1 MADRAEFLFYGRRL
15 HNVSRMAI
23 NNGGDGSSHWEANPK
38 LCAHHMCATYLISG
52 LAYLEGIYGTKSW
65 HETGA
70 KHSDFDAFI
79 AASPRLAKGNIS
91 KAGLDALVC
100 IRNALT
106 HNGGDL
112 SKNADPSSLAK
123 VTAAN
128 IEGVSLNGPIVTLKS
143 DRKSTDFMNYPRV
156 SVVAVA
162 QYHGDG

>member
-1 MADRAEFLFYGRRL
+1 MPDRAEFLFYGRRL
-15 HNVSRMAI
+15 HNVLRMAI
-23 NNGGDGSSHWEANPK
+23 NNGGDGSPHWENNPK
-38 LCAHHMCATYLISG
+38 LCQHHACATYLISG
-52 LAYLEGIYGTKSW
+52 LAYLEGIYGVKSW
-65 HETGA
+65 DQPGA
-70 KHSDFDAFI
+70 NHNDFDAFI
-79 AASPRLAKGNIS
+79 AASPRLNNKNIS

-128 IEGVSLNGPIVTLKS
+128 IVGVSLNGPMVTLES
-143 DRKSTDFMNYPRV
+143 DDKGIDFMAYPRI